1 MELSGEILAG
11 HFFDGIPGL
20 QFVSPLALR
29 NLRRGLAQDTI
40 FWLNALDP
48 ASPCGLGLEATRG
61 EYPTRHPSTHL
72 VFHGRRLVVTSRR
85 HGGELEIGVGPDH
98 PLLSE
103 YLGYL
108 KVLLTRQFEP
118 RRSLTV
124 ETINGEPA
132 IGSPYAEILTRGFQ
146 TTREQKAIRL
156 RRRY

>member
-1 MELSGEILAG
+1 MELSGEIVAG

-29 NLRRGLAQDTI
+29 NLRQGLAQDTI

-61 EYPTRHPSTHL
+61 EYPARHPSTHL
-72 VFHGRRLVVTSRR
+72 VFHGPRLVVISRR
-85 HGGELEIGVGPDH
+85 HGGELEIRVGPDH
-98 PLLSE
+98 PLLTE
-103 YLGYL
+103 YLGFL

-124 ETINGEPA
+124 ETINGESA
-132 IGSPYAEILTRGFQ
+132 IGSPYAELLSRGFQ
-146 TTREQKAIRL
+146 TTREAKAIRL
-156 RRRY
+156 RRQY